1 MLHYT
6 TKGALLVCQTQ
17 RRSLAAEISIM
28 LSNGLLS
35 SWWFSQPPRPRDA
48 RQVSPP
54 NSLAAG

>member
-6 TKGALLVCQTQ
+6 TNGALLACQAQ

-35 SWWFSQPPRPRDA
+35 FSQPPPKRID
-48 RQVSPP
+48 VH
-54 NSLAAG
+54 

>member
-6 TKGALLVCQTQ
+6 TKGALLACETQ

-35 SWWFSQPPRPRDA
+35 FHRFSQPPRPRDA
-48 RQVSPP
+48 REVSPH
-54 NSLAAG
+54 NRFAAG